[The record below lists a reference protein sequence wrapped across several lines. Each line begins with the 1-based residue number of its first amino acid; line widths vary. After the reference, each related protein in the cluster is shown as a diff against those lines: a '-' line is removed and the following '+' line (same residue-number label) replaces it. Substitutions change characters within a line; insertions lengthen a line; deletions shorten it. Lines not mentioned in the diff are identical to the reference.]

1 MQQEMNSLNAA
12 LLVNLLGFTVGIAL
26 YALLAAMV
34 ARHRNAS
41 QYAGTNSL
49 LLITAL
55 LGLLWNLGELFIFVS
70 RDFGTAAGWPIISA
84 VSYSALGF
92 LPSLVVHSAR
102 AEDRTTHWLTYAA
115 YSLSAFAAVLHF
127 AAAFSGQPTPSDLA
141 LQTLTFGS
149 IVMAAGLLFFNLR
162 QTLEQKTV
170 WAAALLIFA
179 VSALHLSGE
188 RAENSW
194 VVELVAHQ
202 SSLPLA
208 LAILYQNYRFAF
220 ADLFLK
226 RAISLLLIALVA
238 FGLYVFVAAP
248 LLNYHETHDRNDV
261 QAVSLIITLW
271 IATALIYPAIHRL
284 AVWLVDKVILH
295 RGDYSKLQAELGYD
309 IGRCNSIDDVLNTMG
324 TKLSE
329 ALTVKKFDWKE
340 KKGLLD
346 AAGVVE
352 VGQNSATILI
362 PTTEQ
367 PFYQISLG
375 EFLGGRRLLS
385 DETAM
390 LEGVALVAS
399 RRIDAMRV
407 SNERFEREFR
417 EQEFSKLATEAQL
430 TALRAQINPHFL
442 FNALTTIGY
451 LIQSAPDKAFE
462 TLLHLTKLLRG
473 VLSSK
478 GEFCTVADELK
489 LIESY
494 LDIERARFEERLEVT
509 VDVPDQLLGLS
520 IPSLIL
526 QPLVENS
533 IKHGISENKNGGEV
547 KISAE
552 LVRENNVDFLKLIVL
567 DSGAGRNAAK
577 VATSKN
583 GVGLQNV
590 RDRLASHYGPKAVL
604 SLESRT
610 AFGTQASVLIPVE
623 KETPLN

>member
-1 MQQEMNSLNAA
+1 MNSLNAA

-34 ARHRNAS
+34 ARHRTAS
-41 QYAGTNSL
+41 EPAGVNIL
-49 LLITAL
+49 LLMTAF
-55 LGLLWNLGELFIFVS
+55 LGLLWNIGELFVFIG
-70 RDFGTAAGWPIISA
+70 RDFGDAGSWPLVSAA
-84 VSYSALGF
+84 SYSALGF
-92 LPSLVVHSAR
+92 LPSVVVHSAR
-102 AEDRTTHWLTYAA
+102 ADDRKTPWLA
-115 YSLSAFAAVLHF
+115 YVAYCLSGFAAVLHF
-127 AAAFSGQPTPSDLA
+127 LAAFRGLPTPSDLA

-149 IVMAAGLLFFNLR
+149 VAMAAGLLFFNFK
-162 QTLEQKTV
+162 QTLEKKTI

-179 VSALHLSGE
+179 VSALHLSGD

-226 RAISLLLIALVA
+226 RAISLLLLALVA
-238 FGLYVFVAAP
+238 FGLYVFGAAP
-248 LLNYHETHDRNDV
+248 LLRYHETHDRNDV

-271 IATALIYPAIHRL
+271 IATALIYPAIHKL

-295 RGDYSKLQAELGYD
+295 RVDYFKLQTELSVSID
-309 IGRCNSIDDVLNTMG
+309 KCDSIDDVLNATG
-324 TKLSE
+324 KRL
-329 ALTVKKFDWKE
+329 AAVLTADKFGWNE
-340 KKGLLD
+340 
-346 AAGVVE
+346 VVE
-352 VGQNSATILI
+352 RGGGSTTGLVQLGQDNADIFI

-367 PFYQISLG
+367 PFYKLFLT
-375 EFLGGRRLLS
+375 EFHGGRRLLS

-390 LEGVALVAS
+390 LESVALAAS

-473 VLSSK
+473 VLSNTA
-478 GEFCTVADELK
+478 EFCTVADELK

-509 VDVPDQLLGLS
+509 VDVPAHLRGFS

-547 KISAE
+547 RISAE
-552 LVRENNVDFLKLIVL
+552 MVRDGNADFLKLIVL
-567 DSGAGRNAAK
+567 DSGAGRNASR
-577 VATSKN
+577 VRSSN

-590 RDRLASHYGPKAVL
+590 RDRLASHYGAKAVL
-604 SLESRT
+604 SVEPGPKN
-610 AFGTQASVLIPVE
+610 GTQASILLPVAA
-623 KETPLN
+623 ETI

>member
-1 MQQEMNSLNAA
+1 MNSLNAA

-34 ARHRNAS
+34 ARHRTSSEPTGINI
-41 QYAGTNSL
+41 L
-49 LLITAL
+49 LLMTAF
-55 LGLLWNLGELFIFVS
+55 LGLSWNIGELFVFIG
-70 RDFGTAAGWPIISA
+70 RDFGDAGSWPLVSAA
-84 VSYSALGF
+84 SYSALGF
-92 LPSLVVHSAR
+92 LPSVVVHSAR
-102 AEDRTTHWLTYAA
+102 ADDGKTHWLTFAA
-115 YSLSAFAAVLHF
+115 YSLSGFAAVLHF
-127 AAAFSGQPTPSDLA
+127 LAAFRGLPTPSDLA

-149 IVMAAGLLFFNLR
+149 IAMAAGLLFFNFK
-162 QTLEQKTV
+162 QTLEKKTI

-179 VSALHLSGE
+179 VSALHLSGD

-226 RAISLLLIALVA
+226 RAVSLLLLALVA
-238 FGLYVFVAAP
+238 LGLYAFIAAP
-248 LLNYHETHDRNDV
+248 LLRYHETHDRNDV

-271 IATALIYPAIHRL
+271 IATALIYPTIHRL

-295 RGDYSKLQAELGYD
+295 RADYSKLQTEIVSYID
-309 IGRCNSIDDVLNTMG
+309 RCDSVDDVLNTIG
-324 TKLSE
+324 KRL
-329 ALTVKKFDWKE
+329 AAVLTANRFDWKQN
-340 KKGLLD
+340 
-346 AAGVVE
+346 AG
-352 VGQNSATILI
+352 NISATDLVELGKDEAKII
-362 PTTEQ
+362 VPTTEH
-367 PFYQISLG
+367 PFYQITLG
-375 EFLGGRRLLS
+375 DFHGGRRLLS

-390 LEGVALVAS
+390 LEAVALAAS

-473 VLSSK
+473 VLSNTA
-478 GEFCTVADELK
+478 EFCTVADELN

-509 VDVPDQLLGLS
+509 VDVPDQLRGMS

-533 IKHGISENKNGGEV
+533 IKHGISENKDGGEV

-552 LVRENNVDFLKLIVL
+552 LVRKDNADFLKLVVL

-577 VATSKN
+577 VRSST

-590 RDRLASHYGPKAVL
+590 RDRLASHYGSKAVL
-604 SLESRT
+604 SVESGST
-610 AFGTQASVLIPVE
+610 ITGTRASVLIPVQ
-623 KETPLN
+623 KQTILN

>member
-1 MQQEMNSLNAA
+1 MNSFNAA

-41 QYAGTNSL
+41 QTASTNTL
-49 LLITAL
+49 LLMTAV
-55 LGLLWNLGELFIFVS
+55 LGLLWNIGELFIFVY
-70 RDFGTAAGWPIISA
+70 RDFSPTGGWPVISA
-84 VSYSALGF
+84 IAYSALGF

-102 AEDRTTHWLTYAA
+102 AEDRKTHWLTYAA
-115 YSLSAFAAVLHF
+115 YSLSVFAAVLHF
-127 AAAFSGQPTPSDLA
+127 AAAFSGRPTPSDLA

-149 IVMAAGLLFFNLR
+149 IVMAAGLLFFNFK
-162 QTLEQKTV
+162 QTLEQKTI

-179 VSALHLSGE
+179 VSALHLSGD

-194 VVELVAHQ
+194 VIELVAHQ

-226 RAISLLLIALVA
+226 RAISLLLLALVA
-238 FGLYVFVAAP
+238 SGLYVFIAAP
-248 LLNYHETHDRNDV
+248 LLSYHETHDRNDV

-271 IATALIYPAIHRL
+271 IATALVYPAIHRL

-295 RGDYSKLQAELGYD
+295 RADYSKLQAKLAHD
-309 IGRCNSIDDVLNTMG
+309 IDRCDSVKDVLNTIG
-324 TKLSE
+324 TKLAE
-329 ALTVKKFDWKE
+329 ALTVGKFDWRE
-340 KKGLLD
+340 TTARVGAATAGLVD
-346 AAGVVE
+346 
-352 VGQNSATILI
+352 VGQDNAKIFI

-367 PFYQISLG
+367 PFYEIFLG
-375 EFLGGRRLLS
+375 EFQGGRRLLS
-385 DETAM
+385 DENAM
-390 LEGVALVAS
+390 LEGVALAAS

-473 VLSSK
+473 VLSSNA
-478 GEFCTVADELK
+478 EFCTVADELN

-494 LDIERARFEERLEVT
+494 LDIERARFEERLEVI
-509 VDVPDQLLGLS
+509 VDVPDRLRGLS

-552 LVRENNVDFLKLIVL
+552 LIHKGDADFLKLVVL
-567 DSGAGRNAAK
+567 DSGAGRNAPGSR
-577 VATSKN
+577 TSN

-604 SLESRT
+604 SVKTRAAS
-610 AFGTQASVLIPVE
+610 GTEASVLIPVE